1 MRTNVTKL
9 WILILAATLALS
21 LVALRTSAAETV
33 PADRV
38 PRFER
43 YAWLSDKENDTQERW
58 YRKNKKLYA
67 YLFRRVKMDPSNDEW
82 KLADRWREED
92 DTLFAKL
99 YQIAWPEQVEGKAV
113 SL

>member
-1 MRTNVTKL
+1 MKTKL
-9 WILILAATLALS
+9 WILILAVTLVFS
-21 LVALRTSAAETV
+21 VVALRCSAQEVVSKAGT
-33 PADRV
+33 

-43 YAWLSDKENDTQERW
+43 YAWLSEKENDTQERW

-67 YLFRRVKMDPSNDEW
+67 YLFRRVKMEPSNDEW
-82 KLADRWREED
+82 KLADKWREED

-99 YQIAWPEQVEGKAV
+99 YSTAWPENVEEKAV